1 MPAPIAANLPQL
13 IREASA
19 RALTAGALQ
28 PIETEEEKID
38 DRPMPFIVRWASSFT
53 RRSAT
58 QPPAGGAPAGA
69 NPFLPYD
76 PAMFVA
82 DLSPTHVLLLNKFPV
97 YEGHVLIVTRQ
108 YAEQEGMLDI
118 VDFHALAQTLAS
130 IDGIGFLNGGR
141 LAGASQPHRHMQVIP
156 IERLPVEALFTAAM
170 PAERVAPLAELP
182 FVHAGARLDAAMF
195 DDPAAAAVRLHGLF
209 REACALAGIRVDAER
224 LPPYN
229 LLVTRRWLLVVPRR
243 YEAWEAD
250 GGRLPL
256 NAMSFAGVIL
266 ARERSQ
272 QTALRQAGLM
282 KLLAAVTY
290 PRDRRGRGE

>member
-1 MPAPIAANLPQL
+1 MSASRADLPRL
-13 IREASA
+13 IREARA
-19 RALTAGALQ
+19 RALASGALQ
-28 PIETEEEKID
+28 PIETEEERID
-38 DRPMPFIVRWASSFT
+38 DRPVPFIVRWASSFT
-53 RRSAT
+53 RRSAA

-108 YAEQEGMLDI
+108 YAEQEGMLDV
-118 VDFHALAQTLAS
+118 VDFHALAQVLAS

-141 LAGASQPHRHMQVIP
+141 LAGASQPHRHIQMIP
-156 IERLPVEALFTAAM
+156 IGRLPVEALFPAAM
-170 PAERVAPLAELP
+170 PAERVGPLAELS
-182 FVHAGARLDAAMF
+182 FVHASARLDAAMF
-195 DDPAAAAVRLHGLF
+195 DDPAAAAARLHGLF
-209 REACALAGIRVDAER
+209 REACALAGVRTDAER
-224 LPPYN
+224 LSPYN

-243 YEAWEAD
+243 REAWETE
-250 GGRLPL
+250 GGRLLL

-272 QTALRQAGLM
+272 QAALRQAGWM
-282 KLLAAVTY
+282 TLLAAVTY
-290 PRDRRGRGE
+290 PRDRKCLEE